1 MGKQPDR
8 FEERRQLI
16 ARVIQQR
23 VNYRPDCPNYSQIS
37 PRNRIVFRS
46 ASHAEALGYRFSEKC
61 P

>member
-23 VNYRPDCPNYSQIS
+23 VNYRPDCPIAK
-37 PRNRIVFRS
+37 FHTGT
-46 ASHAEALGYRFSEKC
+46 ALCLEAPHTRKL
-61 P
+61 